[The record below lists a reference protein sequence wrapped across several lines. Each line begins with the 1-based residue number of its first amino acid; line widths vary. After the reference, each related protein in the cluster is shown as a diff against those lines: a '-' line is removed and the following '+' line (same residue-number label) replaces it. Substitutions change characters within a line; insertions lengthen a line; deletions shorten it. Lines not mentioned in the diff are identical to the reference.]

1 MSNIQTVSDQLP
13 AIYAMDESHAI
24 SVLQESLYP
33 GAKPQSIML
42 VMDYCRAANLD
53 PMQKPVHIVP
63 MWDKNTKGMRDV
75 IMPGV
80 NSYRVNAMR
89 SKDYAGI
96 SEPEFGPMVDGSSL
110 GIVNFQ
116 YPEWCKVTVKR
127 VLRGVVAEFT
137 AVEYWIE
144 NYATAGKD
152 SIAPNAM
159 WKKRPRGQIAKCA
172 EAQALRKAFPEIAS
186 APTFEEM
193 DGKFESAQAGDVRAV
208 PVEPAQPALDPSKDI
223 EAVQQTTTDAD
234 ALAYW
239 NKHQGKYRS
248 DAAAHAQFK
257 TAVIDHRTNLKAANI
272 TDVEVKE

>member
-1 MSNIQTVSDQLP
+1 MSNQAQPIDQLP
-13 AIYAMDESHAI
+13 AIYGMEQNHAI

-33 GAKPQSIML
+33 GAKPQSIAL

-63 MWDKNTKGMRDV
+63 MWDKNTKQMRDV

-96 SEPEFGPMVDGSSL
+96 SEPEFGPMMNGNEL
-110 GIVNFQ
+110 GIANFQ

-137 AVEYWIE
+137 SIEYWVE

-152 SIAPNAM
+152 SSAPNTM

-193 DGKFESAQAGDVRAV
+193 DGKFDVAAPAHKPAHAQA
-208 PVEPAQPALDPSKDI
+208 AQALDPSADI
-223 EAVQQTTTDAD
+223 EALHETKTDAE
-234 ALAYW
+234 ALDYW
-239 NKHQGKYRS
+239 KANQARYK
-248 DAAAHAQFK
+248 DDVAAHSEFRN
-257 TAVIDHRTNLKAANI
+257 AVVDHRTALKAQNV
-272 TDVEVKE
+272 TDVEAK

>member
-1 MSNIQTVSDQLP
+1 MSNQMTTTENLPSIYGMDQGQ
-13 AIYAMDESHAI
+13 AI

-33 GAKPQSIML
+33 GAKPQSVAL

-63 MWDKNTKGMRDV
+63 MWDKNTKQMRDV

-89 SKDYAGI
+89 SHDYAGI
-96 SEPEFGPMVDGSSL
+96 SEPEFGPMIDGTGL
-110 GIVNFQ
+110 GMASFQ

-127 VLRGVVAEFT
+127 ILRGVVAEFT
-137 AVEYWIE
+137 AIEYWAE

-193 DGKFESAQAGDVRAV
+193 DGKFDAPAAAARVE
-208 PVEPAQPALDPSKDI
+208 PVEAVPALDASADI
-223 EAVQQTTTDAD
+223 AEVYKTKTDAE

-239 NKHQGKYRS
+239 KSNQAKYR
-248 DAAAHAQFK
+248 DDVAAHAEFK
-257 TAVIDHRTNLKAANI
+257 NAVLDHRMSLKAQDV
-272 TDVEVKE
+272 TDVEPKE

>member
-1 MSNIQTVSDQLP
+1 MSNQMTTTESLPSIYGMDQKQ
-13 AIYAMDESHAI
+13 AI

-33 GAKPQSIML
+33 GAKPQSVAL

-63 MWDKNTKGMRDV
+63 MWDKNTKQMRDV

-89 SKDYAGI
+89 SHDYAGI
-96 SEPEFGPMVDGSSL
+96 SEPEFGPMIDGTGL
-110 GIVNFQ
+110 GMANFQ

-127 VLRGVVAEFT
+127 ILRGVVAEFT
-137 AVEYWIE
+137 AIEYWAE

-193 DGKFESAQAGDVRAV
+193 DGKFDAPATAAAR
-208 PVEPAQPALDPSKDI
+208 VEPAEVVQALDASADI
-223 EAVQQTTTDAD
+223 AEVYKTKTDAE

-239 NKHQGKYRS
+239 KSNQAKYR
-248 DAAAHAQFK
+248 DDVAAHAEFK
-257 TAVIDHRTNLKAANI
+257 NAVLDHRMSLKAQDV
-272 TDVEVKE
+272 TDVEVKA

>member
-1 MSNIQTVSDQLP
+1 MTNQIQTVDQLP
-13 AIYAMDESHAI
+13 AIYGMEQNHAI

-33 GAKPQSIML
+33 GAKPQSIAL

-63 MWDKNTKGMRDV
+63 MWDKNTKQMRDV

-89 SKDYAGI
+89 SHDYAGI
-96 SEPEFGPMVDGSSL
+96 SEPEFGPMVSGDGL
-110 GIVNFQ
+110 GVVNFQ

-137 AVEYWIE
+137 SIEYWVE

-152 SIAPNAM
+152 TSAPNTM

-193 DGKFESAQAGDVRAV
+193 DGKFESVAPAPRGDAQVA
-208 PVEPAQPALDPSKDI
+208 AQALDPSSDI
-223 EAVQQTTTDAD
+223 AALQETKTDAE

-239 NKHQGKYRS
+239 KDNQARYK
-248 DAAAHAQFK
+248 DDVAAHSEFRNA
-257 TAVIDHRTNLKAANI
+257 TVDHRNALKAQNV
-272 TDVEVKE
+272 TDMEVKP

>member
-1 MSNIQTVSDQLP
+1 
-13 AIYAMDESHAI
+13 
-24 SVLQESLYP
+24 
-33 GAKPQSIML
+33 
-42 VMDYCRAANLD
+42 
-53 PMQKPVHIVP
+53 
-63 MWDKNTKGMRDV
+63 
-75 IMPGV
+75 
-80 NSYRVNAMR
+80 
-89 SKDYAGI
+89 
-96 SEPEFGPMVDGSSL
+96 
-110 GIVNFQ
+110 
-116 YPEWCKVTVKR
+116 
-127 VLRGVVAEFT
+127 VVAEFT

>member
-1 MSNIQTVSDQLP
+1 MSNQITTVDQLP
-13 AIYAMDESHAI
+13 AIYGMAQEQAI

-33 GAKPQSIML
+33 GAKPQSVML

-63 MWDKNTKGMRDV
+63 MWDKSTKQMRDV

-89 SKDYAGI
+89 SHDYGGI
-96 SEPEFGPMVDGSSL
+96 SEPEFGPLVDGTGL
-110 GIVNFQ
+110 GMANFY

-127 VLRGVVAEFT
+127 ILRDVVAEFT
-137 AVEYWIE
+137 AIEYWTE

-193 DGKFESAQAGDVRAV
+193 DGKFDSATTAAPLPESAKEV
-208 PVEPAQPALDPSKDI
+208 PAPDPSADI
-223 EAVQQTTTDAD
+223 DAMRKTKTDAE

-239 NKHQGKYRS
+239 KDNQARYKN
-248 DAAAHAQFK
+248 DVAAHSEFR
-257 TAVIDHRTNLKAANI
+257 TAVVEHRMTLKSQNV
-272 TDVEVKE
+272 TDVEAK